1 MALILEDGT
10 APAGANSYATEAMAD
25 TYFDDRANADWTG
38 NTTGDKEAALIRAS
52 IAIDGL
58 YRSRFPGY
66 RTNFR
71 SQGLEWP
78 RTMAY
83 DAEGILV
90 AGNTIPQEIIDATCE
105 AAVRE
110 LTTAGS
116 MIPDLERG
124 GGILRLQA
132 GSVAIDYGAAATP
145 YTSYGVIDGILAKL
159 LGPASPYSSRTARG

>member
-10 APAGANSYATEAMAD
+10 GPAGANAYATEAMCD
-25 TYFDDRANADWTG
+25 TYCDTRAITDWTS
-38 NTTGDKEAALIRAS
+38 NTTGDKEAALIRGS
-52 IAIDGL
+52 IGIDGL
-58 YRSRFPGY
+58 YRARFPGY
-66 RTNFR
+66 RTYFR
-71 SQGLEWP
+71 AQGLEWP

-90 AGNTIPQEIIDATCE
+90 PGNAVPQEIIDAACE

-110 LTTAGS
+110 LVAPGS

-132 GSVAIDYGAAATP
+132 GSVAIDYGAASTP
-145 YTSYGVIDGILAKL
+145 YTTFGVIDGIVAKL
-159 LGPASPYSSRTARG
+159 LSPMSPYSSRTARG